1 MENSHNSFYHLQI
14 AKCGGTYLNTM
25 IVHQLFNILKNND
38 ISYID
43 GEYHLGWKK
52 IENNYVISSLR
63 DPVKRTVS
71 HYAYWKNGRQNG
83 LVPENV
89 PNFKIIKSNKGDVF
103 ISLKEINEE
112 CIEDIEESI
121 RNKMDIEEYLES
133 FIMPTKTNYEKK
145 KPLLIQNE
153 SDSEEYKLKPKKKKI
168 IIEETTPV
176 PIEQPII
183 NSAKPSR
190 KIRIKGEPK
199 NKSRRRPDIKK
210 RKLLIVDSSST
221 EQV

>member
-1 MENSHNSFYHLQI
+1 
-14 AKCGGTYLNTM
+14 
-25 IVHQLFNILKNND
+25 
-38 ISYID
+38 
-43 GEYHLGWKK
+43 
-52 IENNYVISSLR
+52 
-63 DPVKRTVS
+63 
-71 HYAYWKNGRQNG
+71 
-83 LVPENV
+83 
-89 PNFKIIKSNKGDVF
+89 
-103 ISLKEINEE
+103 
-112 CIEDIEESI
+112 
-121 RNKMDIEEYLES
+121 MDIEEYLES